1 MIERIKE
8 ICFLTIIGKMILST
22 QSGKQYEK
30 ICKVMLEFIIVI
42 YLVGAVI
49 GLVKADVGALKVFGE
64 QIEIGENE
72 LSELETSICEMQ
84 EIAYLKIKSKIN
96 NEETDD
102 VANAQTEER
111 EKGERQKSNG
121 DVKIDLTDEV
131 LEKEVGLETTF
142 IEIEKVH
149 IDPVKMEGGNDG
161 DEQKQQND

>member
-42 YLVGAVI
+42 YLVGAVL
-49 GLVKADVGALKVFGE
+49 GLVKADRFVLKVFGE

-84 EIAYLKIKSKIN
+84 ENACKKIKSKIN
-96 NEETDD
+96 NEKTGD
-102 VANAQTEER
+102 VENAQTEER
-111 EKGERQKSNG
+111 ETGERQKSNG

-149 IDPVKMEGGNDG
+149 IDPVKMEGGNGG